1 MNRQLVEGLAQTIRS
16 LSTEERQMLLV
27 EMQEDNTRDEIRGKL
42 RGYEQQYGMSS
53 EVFYRQFMAGELGD
67 AIDYVEWAG
76 FYELL
81 S

>member
-1 MNRQLVEGLAQTIRS
+1 
-16 LSTEERQMLLV
+16 
-27 EMQEDNTRDEIRGKL
+27 
-42 RGYEQQYGMSS
+42 
-53 EVFYRQFMAGELGD
+53 VFYRQFMAGELGD